1 MNCSMILRNIPIT
14 ATLILLLSTAVF
26 GQSSSTQVGNKSTT
40 TAATTSSAKKKKND
54 YGKSFFEKDSVH
66 TVKISF
72 VECNYWDSLTIYK
85 KMQDSLEKS
94 YYMQAAVAIDGKTL
108 YSCGVRFKG
117 ESSYQFYP
125 GKKKPFRIKFDRYI
139 KGQDF
144 QGLKEINLNNNFKDP
159 TMIREKIYLD
169 LMKKNKLPAP
179 RATYA
184 KVYINDKYLGL
195 YLLTE
200 NIDDVFLKS
209 RFDDD
214 RGNLFQGEPMADLV
228 YYGNDPSKYY
238 QRYILRNN
246 RTKNDWTDLVKLIKV
261 INDTTSTE
269 ADYVSKLETAFDIDK
284 CMKAWAINNLLGNI
298 DAYNMFY
305 PHNYFIYHDSLTN
318 KWNWIS
324 LDGNYSFAAWNPIM
338 NLPQLTHMSVLV
350 PDTTPFKGSR
360 PLLERT
366 ILSNKILKG
375 RYLKIVQNLLYNDL
389 QQERIDKSIDSLSLR
404 IRTSVYA
411 DVNKMYSNTDF
422 DTNINTTIGDPLDP
436 GNFIPGLKAF
446 LADRRKFVELELS
459 DLLINGE

>member
-1 MNCSMILRNIPIT
+1 MLVTNFTYR
-14 ATLILLLSTAVF
+14 LIACIVTIVLISDTVS
-26 GQSSSTQVGNKSTT
+26 GQSSSAQGASKASP
-40 TAATTSSAKKKKND
+40 TSVAPSKKKKAD

-66 TVKISF
+66 TVKINF
-72 VECNYWDSLTIYK
+72 VECNYWDSLIIYK
-85 KMQDSLEKS
+85 KLQDSLEKP
-94 YYMQAAVAIDGKTL
+94 YYMQAAVSIDGKTL
-108 YSCGVRFKG
+108 YSCGLRFKG

-125 GKKKPFRIKFDRYI
+125 GKKKPFRIKFDRYV

-195 YLLTE
+195 YLVTE
-200 NIDDVFLKS
+200 NIDDIFLET
-209 RFDDD
+209 RFNDDK
-214 RGNLFQGEPMADLV
+214 GNLFQGEPLADLV
-228 YYGNDPSKYY
+228 YYGNDPAKYY

-246 RTKNDWTDLVKLIKV
+246 RSKNDWTDLVKLIKV
-261 INDTTSTE
+261 INDTTLGE
-269 ADYVSKLETAFDIDK
+269 AEYVTKLEATFDIDK

-305 PHNYFIYHDSLTN
+305 PHNYFLYHDSLAN
-318 KWNWIS
+318 KWHWIS

-350 PDTTPFKGSR
+350 PDTVPFKGAR

-366 ILSNKILKG
+366 ILSNKTLRSRSLKT
-375 RYLKIVQNLLYNDL
+375 VQNLLYNDL
-389 QQERIDKSIDSLSLR
+389 QQERIDKTIDSLSLR
-404 IRTSVYA
+404 IRTAVYA

-422 DTNINTTIGDPLDP
+422 DTNISTTMGDPLDP

-446 LADRRKFVELELS
+446 IADRRKYVELELS
-459 DLLINGE
+459 DLLLNGE

>member
-1 MNCSMILRNIPIT
+1 MKRRHLFIP
-14 ATLILLLSTAVF
+14 LLLLAGCIFTLPLDAISQSTPIA
-26 GQSSSTQVGNKSTT
+26 SGNKSTASS
-40 TAATTSSAKKKKND
+40 TAEKKSKKD
-54 YGKSFFEKDSVH
+54 YGKSFFEKDSIH

-72 VECNYWDSLTIYK
+72 IECNYWDSLIIYK
-85 KMQDSLEKS
+85 KLQDSLEKP
-94 YYMQAAVAIDGKTL
+94 YYMQAAVTIDGKTL

-159 TMIREKIYLD
+159 TMIREKVYLD
-169 LMKKNKLPAP
+169 LMKRNKLPAP

-184 KVYINDKYLGL
+184 KLYVNDKYIGL

-200 NIDDVFLKS
+200 NIDDVFLET
-209 RFDDD
+209 RFNDSK
-214 RGNLFQGEPMADLV
+214 GNLFQGEPMADLA
-228 YYGNDPSKYY
+228 YYGSDPAKYY

-246 RTKNDWTDLVKLIKV
+246 RTKNNWSDLVKLIKV
-261 INDTTSTE
+261 INDTTLSE
-269 ADYVSKLETAFDIDK
+269 ADYVSKLESSFDIDK

-305 PHNYFIYHDSLTN
+305 PHNYFIYHDSITL

-338 NLPQLTHMSVLV
+338 NLPQLTRMSVFA
-350 PDTTPFKGSR
+350 PDTVPTKGPR
-360 PLLERT
+360 PLLEKT
-366 ILSNKILKG
+366 IMKNKILRK
-375 RYLKIVQNLLYNDL
+375 RYLNIVENLLSNDL
-389 QQERIDKSIDSLSLR
+389 QQERIDKSVDSLSLR
-404 IRTSVYA
+404 IRTAVYA

-422 DTNINTTIGDPLDP
+422 DTNISTTIGDPLDP
-436 GNFIPGLKAF
+436 GNFIPGLKSF
-446 LADRRKFVELELS
+446 IADRRKYVEIEIAELKKS
-459 DLLINGE
+459 E